1 MHYIC
6 AWHTC
11 NEVVEAEVAFSG
23 SQRLLEAVFDDMTHA
38 WGWRLG
44 GDLKMGAWRVV
55 TLNSRRLGIG
65 GLEDRRGLRAL
76 GNRRRLSRR
85 SYKQIGSGQ

>member
-23 SQRLLEAVFDDMTHA
+23 SQRLLEPVFDDMTHA

-44 GDLKMGAWRVV
+44 RDLKMGTWRVV
-55 TLNSRRLGIG
+55 TLNPRRLGIG
-65 GLEDRRGLRAL
+65 GLKDRRGLRAL
-76 GNRRRLSRR
+76 GDRRRLSRR
-85 SYKQIGSGQ
+85 SYKTVQV

>member
-1 MHYIC
+1 MHYIY

-23 SQRLLEAVFDDMTHA
+23 SQRLLKPVFDDMTHA

-44 GDLKMGAWRVV
+44 RDLKMGTWRVV
-55 TLNSRRLGIG
+55 TLNPRRLGIG
-65 GLEDRRGLRAL
+65 GLKDRRGLRAL
-76 GNRRRLSRR
+76 GDRRRLSRR
-85 SYKQIGSGQ
+85 SYKTVQV